1 MKKLTGIKGFSLAE
15 IVVTLLIIGVVAA
28 LTMPSLVE
36 DVNRKEHATRLKSVN
51 SALNQA
57 VSKME
62 IDNGPVGKNQYWTDI
77 TQFWP
82 LFTEQFNTF
91 KICGPG
97 EKGCFTEGMIKG
109 LDGKDWSV
117 YDGGGYTMRTTD
129 GIAYN
134 FYANEGS
141 TKCTKASQG
150 VSAEDEKNAFGRF
163 LIDVN
168 GEKGPN
174 KFGEDV
180 YFFCI
185 IKDKGIVPAGFD
197 SNKDCVR
204 DGKSLGVSCA
214 GKVIREGKIDY

>member
-1 MKKLTGIKGFSLAE
+1 MKKLIETNGFSLAE
-15 IVVTLLIIGVVAA
+15 IVVTLLIIGVIATM
-28 LTMPSLVE
+28 TMPSLME
-36 DVNRKEHATRLKSVN
+36 NVNRKEYATRLKTAY
-51 SALNQA
+51 SALSQA

-62 IDNGPVGKNQYWTDI
+62 IDNGPVGKNQYWTDAK
-77 TQFWP
+77 QFWP

-91 KICGPG
+91 KICDPG
-97 EKGCFTEGMIKG
+97 EKGCFTESIIKG
-109 LDGKDWSV
+109 LDGKDWSL

-134 FYANEGS
+134 FYANEG
-141 TKCTKASQG
+141 TTECTVASKG
-150 VSAEDEKNAFGRF
+150 VSADDEKNAFGRF

-185 IKDKGIVPAGFD
+185 IKNKGIVPAG
-197 SNKDCVR
+197 SGNTKDCVR

-214 GKVIREGKIDY
+214 GKVIKEGKIDY